1 MAKLAQIKL
10 RQVQQLNTSD
20 SPLVVRK
27 HKELLNLMMRSL
39 SLDAYALSWI
49 QFLKGFALG
58 GLLVWVLMR

>member
-20 SPLVVRK
+20 SPLVIRK

-39 SLDAYALSWI
+39 SLDIYALSWV

>member
-20 SPLVVRK
+20 SPLVIRK

-39 SLDAYALSWI
+39 SMDTYALSWV
-49 QFLKGFALG
+49 QFSKALLSVDFGLGF
-58 GLLVWVLMR
+58 

>member
-20 SPLVVRK
+20 SPLVIRK

-39 SLDAYALSWI
+39 SLDTYALSWV

>member
-20 SPLVVRK
+20 SPLVIRK

-39 SLDAYALSWI
+39 SLDTYALSWV
-49 QFLKGFALG
+49 QFSKGFALG